1 MSIEVT
7 NELIEDIA
15 SAVLKKQRKL
25 TRKQQKLEANRRLR
39 NTRMLLEHYRPLTD
53 HILLSEKSEVET
65 MEYEIEHG
73 TVIRLESVGKYHEK
87 SRQLLKYINMA
98 LAMYKER
105 CVNWDDLAFR
115 RYRTIEWLYLST
127 SHLSEG
133 EIAKYYNVDRSVI
146 NRDKDRAINEL
157 SVLLFGIDAIL
168 DGFTSR

>member
-1 MSIEVT
+1 
-7 NELIEDIA
+7 
-15 SAVLKKQRKL
+15 
-25 TRKQQKLEANRRLR
+25 
-39 NTRMLLEHYRPLTD
+39 
-53 HILLSEKSEVET
+53 
-65 MEYEIEHG
+65 MEYEVEHG

-105 CVNWDDLAFR
+105 CVNWDDLAYR

-127 SHLSEG
+127 THLSES

-168 DGFTSR
+168 DGFISH

>member
-1 MSIEVT
+1 
-7 NELIEDIA
+7 
-15 SAVLKKQRKL
+15 
-25 TRKQQKLEANRRLR
+25 
-39 NTRMLLEHYRPLTD
+39 
-53 HILLSEKSEVET
+53 

-98 LAMYKER
+98 LEMYRER
-105 CVNWDDLAFR
+105 CVSWDDLAYR

-127 SHLSEG
+127 THLSES

-168 DGFTSR
+168 DGFTNR